1 VTVALARVSWYGGL
15 VGLLGQ
21 GIQLTPLFHWVI
33 KLWLAVGDSDWLVRV
48 PSMAVGVITIPLI
61 FKLGRFY
68 FDDKVGVL
76 AALIFALNPFQ
87 VWYGQEVKLYT
98 LVPLSAA
105 GTMVAFGQG

>member
-1 VTVALARVSWYGGL
+1 MGLRLFHLAEQSFWFDEIVTVALARVSWHGGL

-68 FDDKVGVL
+68 FDDKGGWSL
-76 AALIFALNPFQ
+76 
-87 VWYGQEVKLYT
+87 
-98 LVPLSAA
+98 
-105 GTMVAFGQG
+105 